1 MDHARLIRFSN
12 SSALVYMI
20 PPRLGLSTYCS
31 FFKHEE
37 NSTVSFILAETP
49 SLDHRML
56 TDLDRWDDWVTE
68 ERLRKLT
75 EENRELAAHLKRNL
89 EASLR
94 LKQTK
99 SSSKKRATS
108 DRSSV
113 RDSEDPSS
121 AMAPFQRGNK
131 RARGDQHLQSV
142 SDFRCCCLCET
153 ALPKAC
159 PTITSLL
166 LSLAAFV
173 YSHYLRV
180 PHPSALF
187 FIILHF
193 LNHLVG
199 RQHDHLRSQ

>member
-1 MDHARLIRFSN
+1 MSFMLVKLVKRLDR
-12 SSALVYMI
+12 
-20 PPRLGLSTYCS
+20 RT
-31 FFKHEE
+31 
-37 NSTVSFILAETP
+37 
-49 SLDHRML
+49 L
-56 TDLDRWDDWVTE
+56 TDLSRWDDWVTE

-99 SSSKKRATS
+99 STSKKRATS

-142 SDFRCCCLCET
+142 SVFRCCRRET
-153 ALPKAC
+153 APPKHCLPSLHFFSPPPPLFT
-159 PTITSLL
+159 PTTFVSSIHL
-166 LSLAAFV
+166 LSLYIVF
-173 YSHYLRV
+173 
-180 PHPSALF
+180 P
-187 FIILHF
+187 F
-193 LNHLVG
+193 LNHHAG
-199 RQHDHLRSQ
+199 CQCDHLRSLRHRWHVGSL

>member
-1 MDHARLIRFSN
+1 M
-12 SSALVYMI
+12 VYMI
-20 PPRLGLSTYCS
+20 PSRPGLSMYCS
-31 FFKHEE
+31 FFQQEE
-37 NSTVSFILAETP
+37 TSTMSFMLVKLVRR
-49 SLDHRML
+49 LDRRTL
-56 TDLDRWDDWVTE
+56 TDLSRWDDWVTE

-99 SSSKKRATS
+99 STSKKRATS

-142 SDFRCCCLCET
+142 SVFRCCCRET
-153 ALPKAC
+153 APPKHCLP
-159 PTITSLL
+159 SLHFFL
-166 LSLAAFV
+166 LSPTTFV
-173 YSHYLRV
+173 YSHYLRFL
-180 PHPSALF
+180 HPST
-187 FIILHF
+187 
-193 LNHLVG
+193 LVIH
-199 RQHDHLRSQ
+199 RLPFP